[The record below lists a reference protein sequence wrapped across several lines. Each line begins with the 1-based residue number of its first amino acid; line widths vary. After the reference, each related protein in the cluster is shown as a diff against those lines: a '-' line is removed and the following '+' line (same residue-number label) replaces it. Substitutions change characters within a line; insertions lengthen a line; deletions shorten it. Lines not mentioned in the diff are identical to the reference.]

1 MVLQDSSSRQT
12 APYVEL
18 FLVEYNV
25 WCMMYSTLYLLAAV
39 CYRHHSHAMC
49 NVECHCI
56 AHVFEDDYFDH
67 PRRRQD
73 KETLGDHK

>member
-1 MVLQDSSSRQT
+1 
-12 APYVEL
+12 
-18 FLVEYNV
+18 
-25 WCMMYSTLYLLAAV
+25 MMYSTLYLLAAV
-39 CYRHHSHAMC
+39 CYRHHSHTMC

-56 AHVFEDDYFDH
+56 AHVFENDYFDH